1 MSAINKNEASLKT
14 AVKLGKSGSR
24 QKAVFAVV
32 FVIFLLYAIFLLY
45 PFFFCF
51 NASLMDGGRT
61 FMRNQ
66 IAFPNPV
73 KLGNYIKAFSELEV
87 NETNFF
93 GMLINSVWFSFGT
106 AFLPIFFASMA
117 SYVVCKYHFPG
128 RNFLYSLVIVTMMIP
143 IYGALPAQYRLFDD
157 LGMVDSPL
165 ILLYYCSG
173 FGTNF
178 LIIYS
183 FFKGIS
189 WSYAEAAFLDGANE
203 FQVFFKIM
211 FPMAMPAVSAIFII
225 AFTGGWND
233 YLTPIL
239 YMSRSFQRW
248 LPAFISTKKRF
259 LTRPIIPSIFRAS
272 SFP

>member
-1 MSAINKNEASLKT
+1 MTIIDHNKYSPKT
-14 AVKLGKSGSR
+14 GAAKLGKSGNR
-24 QKAVFAVV
+24 QKAVFSIV
-32 FVIFLLYAIFLLY
+32 FVIFLAYAICLLY

-51 NASLMDGGRT
+51 NGSLMDGGRT

-66 IAFPNPV
+66 IAFPNPI

-87 NETNFF
+87 NDTDFF
-93 GMLINSVWFSFGT
+93 GMLLNSVWFSFGT
-106 AFLPIFFASMA
+106 AFLPIFFASMT
-117 SYVVCKYHFPG
+117 SYVVCKYRFPG

-143 IYGALPAQYRLFDD
+143 IYGSLPAQYRLFDN

-178 LIIYS
+178 LVIYS

-203 FQVFFKIM
+203 FQVF
-211 FPMAMPAVSAIFII
+211 
-225 AFTGGWND
+225 
-233 YLTPIL
+233 
-239 YMSRSFQRW
+239 RRW
-248 LPAFISTKKRF
+248 LPASIFTKRKF
-259 LTRPIIPSIFRAS
+259 PMRPIIPFILRAS
-272 SFP
+272 SFLSFPFSCFSARFKIPLCLTSMPAD